1 MTYIITEIQIINN
14 KEITVRS
21 DLSSIIT
28 HLHDHYNL
36 DTNRMNLLE
45 IGTFLGESTFYFSK
59 YFKHVFTVDTYQLW
73 EDFPDREQIFLNN
86 LKNFSNISK
95 IKMESTEASSFFRDK
110 SFDFLYIDGCH
121 EFDSVNKD
129 FSSWFPKVK
138 DNGFIAG
145 HDYFLPEEINEGNAS
160 WSKKVTGVYNFVNK
174 YLGKPELVK
183 NTNWLFK
190 KENLI
195 DKYNE
200 LVKENRSNQILSNLT
215 GNKTIINCGPKK

>member
-59 YFKHVFTVDTYQLW
+59 YFKHVFTVDNYHVW
-73 EDFPDREQIFLNN
+73 EGLLDREKRFLDNLDNFNN
-86 LKNFSNISK
+86 ITK
-95 IKMESTEASSFFRDK
+95 IKMNSEETSSFFKDK
-110 SFDFLYIDGCH
+110 IFDILYIDGGH
-121 EFDSVNKD
+121 EFEDILTD
-129 FSSWFPKVK
+129 FLSWFPKVK